1 MRYYRLALDRKILRI
16 HTEAK
21 NLPSNKFL
29 AATGPKEV
37 SLITPPKKWSK
48 QMISVNYPWFR
59 GEGPMLADWLRPA
72 QQPASTGI
80 AQSSLGAQSTM
91 HGDQSRVHNK
101 RVAIGGNR
109 KTVGCG
115 RIPTPTLNRH
125 PPWSSSD
132 PTTKGASR
140 SGAPWSPSSSQ
151 SSPASTSTSPPLT
164 AYISDHFDSAYHPF
178 IQRNNRVQSISH
190 HSNRFRPTLTDF
202 GSSEVNQSENG
213 QTLSTYSG
221 LSLTDFDNSEVD
233 RSLVRSG
240 SEHLECSRLRSN
252 TSTS

>member
-101 RVAIGGNR
+101 RVAIGGNSNW
-109 KTVGCG
+109 
-115 RIPTPTLNRH
+115 PD
-125 PPWSSSD
+125 SD
-132 PTTKGASR
+132 SNTQ
-140 SGAPWSPSSSQ
+140 SPSSMIEFWSNHERCIPIR
-151 SSPASTSTSPPLT
+151 STMERLFLSVKPCLHKHFASPDRLYIRPLRLRLPPL
-164 AYISDHFDSAYHPF
+164 YPKK
-178 IQRNNRVQSISH
+178 
-190 HSNRFRPTLTDF
+190 
-202 GSSEVNQSENG
+202 
-213 QTLSTYSG
+213 
-221 LSLTDFDNSEVD
+221 
-233 RSLVRSG
+233 
-240 SEHLECSRLRSN
+240 
-252 TSTS
+252 